1 MKYIYYYAICF
12 YVYSYYINF
21 LFMQFDKQLLIN
33 TIKEQ
38 IKMAKSNFYNKE
50 HITNGASSGNRT
62 RAIRSEA

>member
-1 MKYIYYYAICF
+1 MKYIYYYAMCF

-50 HITNGASSGNRT
+50 HITKW
-62 RAIRSEA
+62 SE